1 MFCVSP
7 VQYGCELTIPHKK
20 RHKIILRIFLVSG
33 TMAEAGH
40 TLYYVMTL
48 NIMGSSPALLS
59 LGTIVKFFTRKEIIV
74 CFLA

>member
-1 MFCVSP
+1 
-7 VQYGCELTIPHKK
+7 
-20 RHKIILRIFLVSG
+20 
-33 TMAEAGH
+33 MAEAAD